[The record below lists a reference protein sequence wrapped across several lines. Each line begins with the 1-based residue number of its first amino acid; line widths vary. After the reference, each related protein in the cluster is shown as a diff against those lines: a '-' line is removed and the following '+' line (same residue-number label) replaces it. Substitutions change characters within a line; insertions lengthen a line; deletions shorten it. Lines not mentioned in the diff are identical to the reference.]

1 MNKKGENILIYLKE
15 KGAPWRFEQLNSQLK
30 PKDKY
35 PLVELKDRSLYDL
48 IPGKIYVINMETLE
62 IEAIYKNQS
71 PAEWIMKEFKSKFW
85 RIGGIIFRATTLFSW
100 Q

>member
-1 MNKKGENILIYLKE
+1 MNWHKGVNLTNKKGEDLFMYLKE
-15 KGAPWRFEQLNSQLK
+15 KGVPWRFKQLNSQLK

-62 IEAIYKNQS
+62 VVGIYKNQR
-71 PAEWIMKEFKSKFW
+71 E
-85 RIGGIIFRATTLFSW
+85 L
-100 Q
+100 

>member
-1 MNKKGENILIYLKE
+1 
-15 KGAPWRFEQLNSQLK
+15 LK

-71 PAEWIMKEFKSKFW
+71 PAE
-85 RIGGIIFRATTLFSW
+85 
-100 Q
+100 